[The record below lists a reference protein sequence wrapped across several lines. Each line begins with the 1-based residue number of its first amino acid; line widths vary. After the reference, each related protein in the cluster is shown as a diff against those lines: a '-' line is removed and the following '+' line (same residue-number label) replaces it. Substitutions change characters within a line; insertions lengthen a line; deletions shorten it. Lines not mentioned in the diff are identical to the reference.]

1 VSADQADNQVFMRGR
16 TKVSIRKVTIAG
28 AVMSAF
34 FTLASGA
41 SAQEKLKIG
50 MTFQELN
57 NPYFVSM
64 QEALNTAAK
73 SLGAQVFI
81 SDAAHDPAKQIS
93 DVEDM
98 LQKGI
103 KILLVNPTDSA
114 GIQGAIEAAHKAGV
128 VVVAIDAN
136 ANGPVDSFVG
146 SKNKDAGYQSCKY
159 LGESLGGQ
167 GEVAILDGIPVV
179 PILERVTGCKE
190 ALATFSGIKLVDVQ
204 NGKQERAIALA
215 TAENIIQAHPNL
227 KGIFS
232 VNDGGSMGA
241 LAAIEGSGKTIKLTS
256 VDGAPEAV
264 AAIKKGGA
272 FIETTAQY
280 PRDQVRIGLALA
292 LAKLWGA
299 QVVPKALPIDVV
311 VVDAKNASTFTW

>member
-1 VSADQADNQVFMRGR
+1 
-16 TKVSIRKVTIAG
+16 
-28 AVMSAF
+28 MSAF

-159 LGESLGGQ
+159 LGESIGGQ

-204 NGKQERAIALA
+204 NGKQERAVALA
-215 TAENIIQAHPNL
+215 TAENLIQAHPNL

-256 VDGAPEAV
+256 VDGAPEAI

-311 VVDAKNASTFTW
+311 VVDSKNAATFSW

>member
-1 VSADQADNQVFMRGR
+1 
-16 TKVSIRKVTIAG
+16 
-28 AVMSAF
+28 
-34 FTLASGA
+34 
-41 SAQEKLKIG
+41 
-50 MTFQELN
+50 
-57 NPYFVSM
+57 
-64 QEALNTAAK
+64 
-73 SLGAQVFI
+73 
-81 SDAAHDPAKQIS
+81 
-93 DVEDM
+93 
-98 LQKGI
+98 
-103 KILLVNPTDSA
+103 
-114 GIQGAIEAAHKAGV
+114 
-128 VVVAIDAN
+128 
-136 ANGPVDSFVG
+136 
-146 SKNKDAGYQSCKY
+146 
-159 LGESLGGQ
+159 
-167 GEVAILDGIPVV
+167 VV

-204 NGKQERAIALA
+204 NGKQERAVALA
-215 TAENIIQAHPNL
+215 TAENLIQAHPNL

-256 VDGAPEAV
+256 VDGAPEAI

-311 VVDAKNASTFTW
+311 VVDSKNAATFSW